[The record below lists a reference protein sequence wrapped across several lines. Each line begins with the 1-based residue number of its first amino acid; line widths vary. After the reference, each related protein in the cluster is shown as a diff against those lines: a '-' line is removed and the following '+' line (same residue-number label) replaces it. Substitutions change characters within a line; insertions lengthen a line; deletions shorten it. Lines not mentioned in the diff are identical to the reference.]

1 MVQNSANLTIREVHS
16 PQYTIMKKE
25 LLQQLGINTDVDID
39 AKELMH
45 VLAFPQE
52 YGISDHSEKKIE
64 HLLKFINDYNEEK
77 EPLSGESII
86 TPGQAASIMWPTLR
100 YLPTEEVWIVLLNS
114 TNIPLRKQKMAQ
126 GDMNQTIIPTREIL
140 RTALIERATAIILY
154 HNHPSGNPTPSKA
167 DMKET
172 EKLHKACENLGINLL
187 DHIIIANDKA
197 YSFSE
202 EKTITLFV

>member
-1 MVQNSANLTIREVHS
+1 
-16 PQYTIMKKE
+16 MKKE
-25 LLQQLGINTDVDID
+25 LLQQLGINTNIDID

-52 YGISDHSEKKIE
+52 YGISDHSEKNIE
-64 HLLKFINDYNEEK
+64 HLLQFIRDYNKEK

-100 YLPTEEVWIVLLNS
+100 YLPTEEVWIILLNS
-114 TNIPLRKQKMAQ
+114 TNVPLRKQKMAQ

>member
-1 MVQNSANLTIREVHS
+1 
-16 PQYTIMKKE
+16 MKKE